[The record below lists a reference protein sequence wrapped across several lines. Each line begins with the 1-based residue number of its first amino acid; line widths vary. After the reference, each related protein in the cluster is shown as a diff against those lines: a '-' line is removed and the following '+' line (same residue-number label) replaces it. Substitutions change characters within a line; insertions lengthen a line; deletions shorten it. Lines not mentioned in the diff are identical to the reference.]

1 MNNLVELAIA
11 QPALPDVRDVVA
23 FADQL
28 VVDSP
33 ESAELVAELYRDW
46 RLQWDAIEAKR
57 VEMKAPILEAGRR
70 WDAFFKT
77 ALDPL
82 RAAYERAGGK
92 LALYEHQQKEARLKT
107 EAAAREAER
116 ARQEALAKQ
125 AAEVER
131 KALEEKRR
139 LAQEA
144 AQAAMQGNTTAAAE
158 LNYQAELAEL
168 AGQQD
173 AQLLIEQASQQVPL
187 VLEAPPK
194 TAGISTRETWG
205 AECVDLKELA
215 RGVGAG
221 EAPTHAILP
230 NQKWLDQHARSMG
243 DQFRVP
249 GCTAKAKTTIARAQ
263 RR

>member
-11 QPALPDVRDVVA
+11 PPALPDVRDVVT
-23 FADQL
+23 FAEQL
-28 VVDSP
+28 TVDSP
-33 ESAELVAELYRDW
+33 ESAEMVAELYRDW
-46 RLQWDAIEAKR
+46 RAQFDRIEAKR

-92 LALYEHQQKEARLKT
+92 LALYEHQQKEARLKA
-107 EAAAREAER
+107 EAAFREAER
-116 ARQEALAKQ
+116 TRQEAIAKQ

-131 KALEEKRR
+131 RALAEKHR

-158 LNYQAELAEL
+158 LNYQAEQAEL

-173 AQLLIEQASQQVPL
+173 AQLLIEQASQPLPL
-187 VLEAPPK
+187 VLEATPR
-194 TAGISTRETWG
+194 TAGISARETWA
-205 AECVDLKELA
+205 AECIDLKELA
-215 RGVGAG
+215 RAVGAG
-221 EAPTHAILP
+221 EAPLKAVLP
-230 NQKWLDQHARSMG
+230 NQKFLDQHARAMG

-249 GCTAKAKTTIARAQ
+249 GCTAKAKTTIARAP
-263 RR
+263 R